1 MELFIPYITVQPAG
15 PVNDNLETK
24 ISYNNISVPQNS
36 EFQKVY
42 FEELARIYDVDI
54 DTAKNVADKV
64 IEMLQKFETEIMN
77 IVELKSYHI

>member
-1 MELFIPYITVQPAG
+1 MHGKEEWEEGERDAELREFGDTGDKAELQIWVELFQRAVEI
-15 PVNDNLETK
+15 LH
-24 ISYNNISVPQNS
+24 
-36 EFQKVY
+36 
-42 FEELARIYDVDI
+42 I